1 MHDFHDNQQLS
12 SLVYQAGSRLV
23 SGGDPDRQQQILT
36 IVPTDTAARTRHPQP
51 FAGTAA
57 DSTGNHAGNP
67 GDHSDAVA
75 VRRQHA
81 AGQHAA
87 MVAMGDAGLAVD
99 AFCELECGDSVP
111 RCGGERGMAGFA
123 GVSAV

>member
-57 DSTGNHAGNP
+57 
-67 GDHSDAVA
+67 
-75 VRRQHA
+75 
-81 AGQHAA
+81 GQHAA
-87 MVAMGDAGLAVD
+87 MVAMGDAWLAVD